1 MSLLYRLLYRIG
13 FTPWDSD
20 RVPAELA
27 AVVEGPDAVPP

>member
-27 AVVEGPDAVPP
+27 AVV